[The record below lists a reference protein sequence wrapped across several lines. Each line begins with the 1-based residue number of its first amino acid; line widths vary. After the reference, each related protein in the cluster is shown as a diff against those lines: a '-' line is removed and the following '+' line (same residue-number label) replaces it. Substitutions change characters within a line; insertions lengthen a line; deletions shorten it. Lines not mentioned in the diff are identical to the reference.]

1 MYYVSKVLTKT
12 EMNYLKVQKY
22 LYALVIS
29 ARKLHPYFQ
38 EHEITVLNNQSLK
51 HFLQKPYAS
60 GRMIK

>member
-38 EHEITVLNNQSLK
+38 EHEIIETFPTKTLRFRKDDKMSD
-51 HFLQKPYAS
+51 
-60 GRMIK
+60 